1 MERYAR
7 MVLDD
12 IIDILSTRDGS
23 LTDALLKTKIFLHQ
37 IGRKDLLTWLDNEL
51 AGYPDDDV
59 PEYRIISTEVR
70 GSLTSIAWQIADHQL
85 PIGHL
90 TPKQKKQL
98 TSFAMASSIELVEE
112 AIKSYRTKGGG
123 MVRNLPIESTVL
135 FQKMMEPGVN
145 VIRAWCQVNMG
156 DVENII
162 SEVRARLLNFAL
174 ELKEVVG
181 DDTLTEMKKKGVP
194 EEAGRIFEM
203 TINGTG
209 NNIYLANNST
219 QIVTITNKAGDID
232 GLVQALAKIG
242 IPQDELDALRLAI
255 GHDQSEGVKP
265 VLGDSKTG
273 HWAVKLIGRAAN
285 KGVDVGVDL
294 VSSTIA
300 KTIAAFNG
308 MT

>member
-1 MERYAR
+1 MF
-7 MVLDD
+7 LDD

-37 IGRKDLLTWLDNEL
+37 IGRKDLATWIDKEL

-59 PEYRIISTEVR
+59 PEYRIVSSEVR
-70 GSLTSIAWQIADHQL
+70 GSLTSLRWQMPDTQL

-90 TPKQKKQL
+90 TPKNKKHL
-98 TSFAMASSIELVEE
+98 TSFSMASSLELVEE

-123 MVRNLPIESTVL
+123 MVRNLPIESTLL
-135 FQKMMEPGVN
+135 FQKVMEPGVN
-145 VIRAWCQVNMG
+145 VLRAWCQVNMG

-162 SEVRARLLNFAL
+162 SEVRTRLLNFAL
-174 ELKEVVG
+174 ELKEIVG
-181 DDTLTEMKKKGVP
+181 DDTVTEMKEKGVP

-209 NNIYLANNST
+209 NSIYLAHNST
-219 QIVTITNKAGDID
+219 QIVTITNKAGDVE
-232 GLVQALAKIG
+232 GLIHALSAIG
-242 IPQDELDALRLAI
+242 IPADELDGLRVAI
-255 GHDQSEGVKP
+255 GQDQTAGVKP
-265 VLGDSKTG
+265 VLGESKTG

-285 KGVDVGVDL
+285 KGIDVGVDI

-308 MT
+308 IS

>member
-1 MERYAR
+1 

-37 IGRKDLLTWLDNEL
+37 IGRKDLATWIDNEL

-70 GSLTSIAWQIADHQL
+70 GSLTSFRWQMPDTQL

-98 TSFAMASSIELVEE
+98 TSFSMASSLELVEE

-123 MVRNLPIESTVL
+123 MVRNLPVESTMV
-135 FQKMMEPGVN
+135 FQKVMEQGVN

-162 SEVRARLLNFAL
+162 SEVRTRLLNFAL

-181 DDTLTEMKKKGVP
+181 DDTLTEMKSKGVP
-194 EEAGRIFEM
+194 EQAGKIFEM

-209 NNIYLANNST
+209 NSIYLAHNST
-219 QIVTITNKAGDID
+219 QIVTITNKAGDVE
-232 GLVQALAKIG
+232 GLIKALSAIG
-242 IPQDELDALRLAI
+242 IPTDELDALRIAI
-255 GHDQSEGVKP
+255 GQDQTAGVKP
-265 VLGDSKTG
+265 VLGESKTG

-285 KGVDVGVDL
+285 KGIDVGVDL

-308 MT
+308 VQ